1 MRTKVTRLAGV
12 IVVVVLGLAFAGA
25 PLAQTT
31 TAVDVRN
38 FEVISVDGNKL
49 VVRDQKGTQQYTVPD
64 DFRFTVDGKKVS
76 VAELKPGMKGTA
88 TVTTTTKIT
97 PVVVTDVRNAE
108 VLAVDASKESVIV
121 RGADGAARE
130 FTQGQLDAKGVKIIM
145 DGAPTQV
152 ANLHRGDKLTAT
164 IITEGPPIVRTEQ
177 EVQVTLAQSKAE
189 PAPATATAAAPAAQA
204 PAPAAQTA
212 AAPAQTPAP
221 AVSPPPSAA
230 QPAPPAAEPSGL
242 GSMWYVLIA
251 ALVAVVLFLVMRR
264 RKGA

>member
-12 IVVVVLGLAFAGA
+12 IVVAALGLAFAGA

-49 VVRDQKGTQQYTVPD
+49 VVRDQKGTQQYTVPN

-76 VAELKPGMKGTA
+76 VSELKPGMKGTA
-88 TVTTTTKIT
+88 TITTTTTTT

-121 RGADGAARE
+121 RGADGVARE

-177 EVQVTLAQSKAE
+177 QVQATLAESKAE
-189 PAPATATAAAPAAQA
+189 PAPATATAAAP
-204 PAPAAQTA
+204 PAPTPASPAQTSA
-212 AAPAQTPAP
+212 PPAQTSAAPAQPRP
-221 AVSPPPSAA
+221 RPSPLLQAPPSP
-230 QPAPPAAEPSGL
+230 Q
-242 GSMWYVLIA
+242 
-251 ALVAVVLFLVMRR
+251 RR
-264 RKGA
+264 RPNHLALGRCGTC